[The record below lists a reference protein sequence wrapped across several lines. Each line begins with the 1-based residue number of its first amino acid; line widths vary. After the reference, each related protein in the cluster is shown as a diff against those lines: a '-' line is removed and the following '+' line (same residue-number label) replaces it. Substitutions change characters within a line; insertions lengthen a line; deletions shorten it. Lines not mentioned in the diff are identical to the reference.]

1 MLSLVQTMESGTL
14 VQWLMEEGSELAPGE
29 VMAEV
34 QTDKATVDFECQ
46 DEGFLAKILVP
57 GGTEDVKIGQAIAVS
72 VEDADTVS
80 AFAEFSLKDVEGAA
94 DAPAPAPASAP
105 APAPEPSPAPAPAPS
120 PAPAPAPEPAPA
132 PAPAPS
138 PAPEAKPADE
148 PSKGTETKQ
157 GSAEGYTPW
166 NPWGSASSASP
177 LFTAGVGAKV
187 AAYHDAFG
195 DTLTGPP
202 AKQE

>member
-72 VEDADTVS
+72 VEDADT
-80 AFAEFSLKDVEGAA
+80 DVEGAA
-94 DAPAPAPASAP
+94 DAP
-105 APAPEPSPAPAPAPS
+105 
-120 PAPAPAPEPAPA
+120 
-132 PAPAPS
+132 
-138 PAPEAKPADE
+138 AKPADE
-148 PSKGTETKQ
+148 PSKGTESKQ